1 MGSLEHRVIGDEGEL
16 VMIGQFFEDQDFASV
31 IEVEGNFDGVL
42 VLWTVQEVHSVVKD
56 H

>member
-31 IEVEGNFDGVL
+31 IEVEGNSDWVL
-42 VLWTVQEVHSVVKD
+42 IFWTVQEAHSAVKD